1 MLTWSED
8 AIRMVNEL
16 SLFSSNEDLD
26 EVATNELRWSPLLI
40 FTFVLFFNQRGNLEI
55 SNFFH
60 GGWVTLK
67 VRKSEMSDFLIFR
80 GSSPLPFCE
89 KLEIS
94 DFSGFWL
101 SNVLGFWFSEFLRYP
116 FPCAKYCKVGHFIFS
131 LVSNSARFLTFQFS
145 RFLTLCFSTCLTLQ
159 FFRFLKVLFSLSS
172 GKFFHWHGTF
182 LSNRF
187 LKPYFIRGSW
197 QSPSPSPPRG
207 LIRGSMTLARYF
219 LVFRELEMGCSLCAE
234 VEATEATKL
243 GQNIL
248 NFAGAPPP
256 HFCSATSNFKG
267 HQISW
272 STFFGKNCF
281 CSFLQIHAASSFS
294 RLCFIEKYAVRE
306 NRWCEESTGSVNG
319 VTFKSF
325 FQNHLWFDH
334 FCHLCFDNKE
344 LSWAWG
350 SDLFVH
356 EWFSL
361 WVIFEH
367 WKTSVSGKCHPI
379 KLHAIIFLHT
389 PVSRNR
395 RVLCNGDRFR
405 GVVGP
410 PSPSPWFWTWGT
422 PPPSFGLRQ
431 FLASGTPL
439 W

>member
-1 MLTWSED
+1 MCKVLQSWTFY
-8 AIRMVNEL
+8 I
-16 SLFSSNEDLD
+16 FIGFQFC
-26 EVATNELRWSPLLI
+26 EVSDFPI
-40 FTFVLFFNQRGNLEI
+40 FQISDFVLF
-55 SNFFH
+55 H
-60 GGWVTLK
+60 V
-67 VRKSEMSDFLIFR
+67 SDFTIFPVFK
-80 GSSPLPFCE
+80 SLVFV
-89 KLEIS
+89 I
-94 DFSGFWL
+94 FW
-101 SNVLGFWFSEFLRYP
+101 
-116 FPCAKYCKVGHFIFS
+116 KVFS
-131 LVSNSARFLTFQFS
+131 LTWDLSFKPFFETLFHQGQLTVS
-145 RFLTLCFSTCLTLQ
+145 
-159 FFRFLKVLFSLSS
+159 VSL
-172 GKFFHWHGTF
+172 
-182 LSNRF
+182 
-187 LKPYFIRGSW
+187 P
-197 QSPSPSPPRG
+197 PPRG

-361 WVIFEH
+361 
-367 WKTSVSGKCHPI
+367 
-379 KLHAIIFLHT
+379 
-389 PVSRNR
+389 
-395 RVLCNGDRFR
+395 
-405 GVVGP
+405 
-410 PSPSPWFWTWGT
+410 
-422 PPPSFGLRQ
+422 
-431 FLASGTPL
+431 
-439 W
+439 